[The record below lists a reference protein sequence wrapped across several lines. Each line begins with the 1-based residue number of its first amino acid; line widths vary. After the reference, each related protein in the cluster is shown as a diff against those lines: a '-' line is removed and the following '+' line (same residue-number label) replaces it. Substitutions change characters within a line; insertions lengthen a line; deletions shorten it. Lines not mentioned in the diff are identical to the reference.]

1 MEFVR
6 WTDNT
11 CTAGWT
17 CLTARLNG
25 DGMRWL
31 LSMVPNPDE
40 CFFRPCFHWPE
51 KGYQSTTP
59 ELVDDYLKARDCTLA
74 SFYFNF
80 LDGDVAAPLI
90 AALKFKGFPMNRGES
105 SFAEYD

>member
-11 CTAGWT
+11 CAAGWT

-40 CFFRPCFHWPE
+40 CSFSPCFHWPE

-59 ELVDDYLKARDCTLA
+59 ELVDDYLKAIDCTLA
-74 SFYFNF
+74 SFYFHF
-80 LDGDVAAPLI
+80 LDGDAAAPLI
-90 AALKFKGFPMNRGES
+90 AALKLKGFPMNRGES

>member
-11 CTAGWT
+11 SAAGWT
-17 CLTARLNG
+17 CLTAALNG

-40 CFFRPCFHWPE
+40 CSFSPCFFWDE
-51 KGYQSTTP
+51 KGYQSATP
-59 ELVDDYLKARDCTLA
+59 ELVDDYLETRDSTHA
-74 SFYFNF
+74 SFYFRF
-80 LDGDVAAPLI
+80 LDGDAAAPLI